1 VIAINIK
8 KEEAFTL
15 IELMLTIVLISLIL
29 GVLLNLN
36 ISAWKFWRIN
46 QDNTELS
53 QAVNLISA
61 NLDKKIRNYNID
73 NINTLNEN
81 RLRFEDSSGIII
93 FEYYLEDNKFVVEDL
108 KNNNKKY
115 LTNQIVSSFIIKKN
129 SNVIDYK
136 LLLDN
141 GSKQFEIKNSI
152 KPRLVN

>member
-1 VIAINIK
+1 MIAINIK

-81 RLRFEDSSGIII
+81 RLRFEDSSGC
-93 FEYYLEDNKFVVEDL
+93 
-108 KNNNKKY
+108 
-115 LTNQIVSSFIIKKN
+115 
-129 SNVIDYK
+129 
-136 LLLDN
+136 LLYT
-141 GSKQFEIKNSI
+141 SPS
-152 KPRLVN
+152 PRD

>member
-1 VIAINIK
+1 MIAINIK